1 MPHVTSKD
9 GTAIAYD
16 RFGDGPTLIK
26 VDGTTAS
33 RQFSVPLANLLAPH
47 FTVITYNRRG
57 RGDSADT
64 APYAVEREIEDIAAL
79 VDAFGPTAYVLG
91 MSSGAVLALRAAA
104 AGLPIEKVA
113 AYEPPFVVNGNRP
126 PVPENYTEDV
136 TALIAQGKREEA
148 LKRFSTVVVGVEPEL
163 VEQMRESPFWDH
175 SVSLAH
181 TIPYDAKVMGDTMA
195 GKRLS
200 PEPWSSI
207 SIPTLVMT
215 GSETFPWV
223 QDGARELMN
232 HLPIAEYRQ
241 LPGQE
246 HIPADDA
253 LAPVLVD
260 FFLGKRER

>member
-1 MPHVTSKD
+1 
-9 GTAIAYD
+9 
-16 RFGDGPTLIK
+16 
-26 VDGTTAS
+26 
-33 RQFSVPLANLLAPH
+33 
-47 FTVITYNRRG
+47 
-57 RGDSADT
+57 
-64 APYAVEREIEDIAAL
+64 
-79 VDAFGPTAYVLG
+79 
-91 MSSGAVLALRAAA
+91 
-104 AGLPIEKVA
+104 
-113 AYEPPFVVNGNRP
+113 
-126 PVPENYTEDV
+126 
-136 TALIAQGKREEA
+136 
-148 LKRFSTVVVGVEPEL
+148 
-163 VEQMRESPFWDH
+163 MRESPFWDH

-223 QDGARELMN
+223 QNGARELMN